1 MISLNKSINYYFLAA
16 CTCLSYLG
24 LQSQTKAQISTK
36 PVASNEITEG
46 TLQAPFQIQQET
58 PNSKPVLEYTS
69 RAELIRNLKRRIAS
83 KPDTSTQL
91 INRLKGAANNR
102 ILQESNQ
109 EIQEANV
116 DLLSS
121 PTIATGTQE
130 TFPIKDVQI
139 LGSTVFK
146 KSEIAEIVK
155 PYIGKQA
162 RFEELLAIRS
172 AVTDYYTKRG
182 YTTSGAF
189 LPPQDV
195 SSGVVNVQVVEGELE
210 RVEIQGLRRLRPSYV
225 RDRIRLGA
233 GAPINLRRLE
243 TALQLLQV
251 DPLFTSVQAELKAG
265 TTPGRSI
272 LALNL
277 REARP
282 ITTSFTV
289 ENRDSPSV
297 GSVRG
302 TSSLSYQ
309 NLLGFG
315 DRFTA
320 QVGYTSGANSYDL
333 GYSFPINARDGSIS
347 FRYADGNS
355 KIIEEPFSP
364 LDILGRTKTFSLGY
378 RQPLVNTPSSE
389 FTLGFSADL
398 RESQTYL
405 LKDIPFSFSTG
416 PEDGNSKVTVLRFSQ
431 DWINRTPSRVFAARS
446 QFSLGIGALGATVN
460 DTGVD
465 GRFISWI
472 GQFQWVQNLGRN
484 FIGVARV
491 ATQLTP
497 DSLLPLEQFS
507 IGGVDTIRG
516 YRQNQF
522 VADNGITSSFELRI
536 PVVNQPGGFGNIQV
550 APFVDVGKV
559 WNNSGQGVD
568 TSIFAST
575 GLGLRWQIGGFVT
588 RLDWGL
594 PLTSISRQGNSLQD
608 NGLFFSLM
616 YQP

>member
-1 MISLNKSINYYFLAA
+1 MKPLNKSINYYLLAT

-24 LQSQTKAQISTK
+24 LQSQTKAQTVSTE
-36 PVASNEITEG
+36 PVVSNKITE
-46 TLQAPFQIQQET
+46 TPLLQAPFQVKQDDTFVQ
-58 PNSKPVLEYTS
+58 PVLEYAS
-69 RAELIRNLKRRIAS
+69 RAELIRRLKRRITLSSNADLLAS
-83 KPDTSTQL
+83 KQDTSTQL
-91 INRLKGAANNR
+91 INRLKGANTNQQAN
-102 ILQESNQ
+102 SH
-109 EIQEANV
+109 
-116 DLLSS
+116 LLSS

-130 TFPIKDVQI
+130 TFPIKDVQV
-139 LGSTVFK
+139 LGNTVFK
-146 KSEIAEIVK
+146 ESDIEEIVK

-189 LPPQDV
+189 LPEQDI
-195 SSGVVNVQVVEGELE
+195 SSGVVSVQVVEGTLE
-210 RVEIQGLRRLRPSYV
+210 KIEIQGLTRLRSNYV
-225 RDRIRLGA
+225 RDRIRLAA

-320 QVGYTSGANSYDL
+320 QVGYTGGANSYDL

-378 RQPLVNTPSSE
+378 RQPIVNTPSSE
-389 FTLGFSADL
+389 LTLGFSADL

-431 DWINRTPSRVFAARS
+431 DWINRTPSRVLAARS

-536 PVVNQPGGFGNIQV
+536 PVVNQPGGF
-550 APFVDVGKV
+550 
-559 WNNSGQGVD
+559 
-568 TSIFAST
+568 ST
-575 GLGLRWQIGGFVT
+575 LR
-588 RLDWGL
+588 
-594 PLTSISRQGNSLQD
+594 
-608 NGLFFSLM
+608 
-616 YQP
+616 